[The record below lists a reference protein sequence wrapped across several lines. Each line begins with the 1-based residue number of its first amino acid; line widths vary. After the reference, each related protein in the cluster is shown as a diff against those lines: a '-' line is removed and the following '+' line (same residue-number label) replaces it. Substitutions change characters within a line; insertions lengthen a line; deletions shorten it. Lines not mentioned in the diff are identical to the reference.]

1 MFIFSNLSIVKT
13 LKDTTVQWLIFPS
26 SSVKR
31 YKRLLDG
38 FHLHGRNNVMAILRV
53 VANSMDWSTNLYEHF
68 IDMMNV
74 ETGQIVNKVR
84 VAFFRLGGL
93 TFLHK
98 MNKEGCYCSSILELF
113 AYIFFIEVNLRVNT
127 GVSIYYTFIS
137 IIPPPL

>member
-84 VAFFRLGGL
+84 VAF
-93 TFLHK
+93 
-98 MNKEGCYCSSILELF
+98 
-113 AYIFFIEVNLRVNT
+113 
-127 GVSIYYTFIS
+127 
-137 IIPPPL
+137 